1 MQAPRCKM
9 YQSSWLLDVVSKSSF
24 FSLAPWCQTQQHRE
38 PLPGAAIVN
47 PGSLPPL
54 SVSFTTHRIQNLEP
68 VPIFSVFFSIRINF
82 ALPCE
87 TGSSLLYENFVLN
100 KKLEGNNLSYNFD
113 MVVVQSLSCLT
124 LVTPWAVV
132 HQASLSMRFS
142 R

>member
-1 MQAPRCKM
+1 MQAPRCEM

-54 SVSFTTHRIQNLEP
+54 SVSFTTHRIQNLDP

-82 ALPCE
+82 ALPCDSMRQR
-87 TGSSLLYENFVLN
+87 SSLLYENFVLN

-113 MVVVQSLSCLT
+113 MVVVQSLSR
-124 LVTPWAVV
+124 V
-132 HQASLSMRFS
+132 
-142 R
+142 